1 VRVPGCLKLRLR
13 KADAPDVK
21 PLTPPRVARIGF
33 VAIALVA
40 VACSS
45 SSQDRATPPGDQAVR
60 LKVADFAIKAP
71 KRIAAGTIVFDVR
84 NAGPDTHELIL
95 VRADGSE
102 LPFRPDNLTIDEDA
116 LESRTVSV
124 LEDDHPGTL
133 RLWNVRLAPGRYEL
147 LCNMS
152 GHYLGGMSTELIVR

>member
-1 VRVPGCLKLRLR
+1 MGL
-13 KADAPDVK
+13 
-21 PLTPPRVARIGF
+21 

-45 SSQDRATPPGDQAVR
+45 SSQDRATPPGAVR
-60 LKVADFAIKAP
+60 LKVSDFAIKAP

-84 NAGPDTHELIL
+84 NEGPDTHELIL
-95 VRADGSE
+95 VRGNGSK

-116 LESRTVSV
+116 LEPRTVSV
-124 LEDDHPGTL
+124 LEDDHPGTV